1 MRAARVRTLIKRE
14 FEKAFDNFDLIVSPA
29 SPDVAFKIGE
39 KIEDLLTM
47 YLADLITIP
56 VNMAGLCALS
66 MPMGFVDCDG
76 AALPCGLQI
85 IGKPFDEPAVL
96 KAGYLLEQEIEA
108 GIREEVSSM
117 RRKLNPVR
125 ECELVD

>member
-1 MRAARVRTLIKRE
+1 
-14 FEKAFDNFDLIVSPA
+14 
-29 SPDVAFKIGE
+29 
-39 KIEDLLTM
+39 M